1 MFDISWSEFA
11 IIAVVALI
19 AIGPKELP
27 GVLRMVGQW
36 MGKARKM
43 AAEFQSQFQ
52 EAMREAEM
60 ADLKKSFDEV
70 KEAATGFTSDNV
82 LTSLQKDVTAALNI
96 EEVDKPAANASQA
109 PTPAEA
115 SADAGIEATPPQPLA
130 IAPEN
135 QDRAVPPETA
145 PAEADAELQKDA
157 RASCAT
163 RTSRPARRR

>member
-1 MFDISWSEFA
+1 MFDIGWSEFVV
-11 IIAVVALI
+11 IAVVALI

-70 KEAATGFTSDNV
+70 KAAASGFTSDNV
-82 LTSLQKDVTAALNI
+82 MTSLQKDVSAALNI
-96 EEVDKPAANASQA
+96 EDVDKPA
-109 PTPAEA
+109 T
-115 SADAGIEATPPQPLA
+115 SAEATPAAEAASTHAGDGQAEATAPPPLA
-130 IAPEN
+130 IAAENHPEGAA
-135 QDRAVPPETA
+135 RETA
-145 PAEADAELQKDA
+145 EVPADVELPRDAK
-157 RASCAT
+157 AS
-163 RTSRPARRR
+163 

>member
-82 LTSLQKDVTAALNI
+82 LTSLQKDVNAALNI
-96 EEVDKPAANASQA
+96 EDVDKPAANAAQTSTA
-109 PTPAEA
+109 AEV
-115 SADAGIEATPPQPLA
+115 SADASVEATSQPPA
-130 IAPEN
+130 IAAEN
-135 QDRAVPPETA
+135 QEQAVPPTTA
-145 PAEADAELQKDA
+145 PAEADTELQKDA
-157 RASCAT
+157 KAS
-163 RTSRPARRR
+163 